1 MGEFSGPVDI
11 YKELVEDVPDNEEWL
26 LGLVAFGVVEEQKIE
41 WMKHHSTNSDGLPT
55 DEEIRAWYRQQPSGV
70 LLRAKDTA
78 EARLTSYAEDAI
90 AAYMADIEQETR
102 DGFIVQEIRQSR
114 KFWPQFGV
122 NLAGGFAGAL
132 LFAALLSVIAFFV
145 LNEASPVG
153 IASQI
158 GTQNKEMNHGQ
169 KEE

>member
-1 MGEFSGPVDI
+1 
-11 YKELVEDVPDNEEWL
+11 
-26 LGLVAFGVVEEQKIE
+26 
-41 WMKHHSTNSDGLPT
+41 MKHHSVNGDGLPT
-55 DEEIRAWYRQQPSGV
+55 DEEIRAWYKQQPSGV

-78 EARLTSYAEDAI
+78 ESRLTSYAEDAI
-90 AAYMADIEQETR
+90 AAYMTDIEQEIR
-102 DGFIVQEIRQSR
+102 DGVIVQEIRQTR

-132 LFAALLSVIAFFV
+132 LFAALLTLIAFFA
-145 LNEASPVG
+145 LNDVSPVG

-158 GTQNKEMNHGQ
+158 GTQNEGIDHGQ